1 MEKKHQRVLE
11 DSSSGDSDGDQHV
24 NNKMH
29 LNTGMMNMKQYMVDE
44 DDEDQAADLADM
56 MMRGGDAQKLMM
68 SKFEAK
74 VTKKQGRSS
83 SLSDE
88 SFLREEGRGRDLRAT
103 QDQGR
108 SFSSLRDP

>member
-74 VTKKQGRSS
+74 VTKKQGRSP

-88 SFLREEGRGRDLRAT
+88 SFLREEGRGRDHRTT
-103 QDQGR
+103 QD
-108 SFSSLRDP
+108 